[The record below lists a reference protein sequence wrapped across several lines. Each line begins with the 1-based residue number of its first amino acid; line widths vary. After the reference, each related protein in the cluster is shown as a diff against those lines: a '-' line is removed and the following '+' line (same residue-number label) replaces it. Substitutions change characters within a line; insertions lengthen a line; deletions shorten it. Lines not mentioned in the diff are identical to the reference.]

1 VDAVEYQ
8 RMIASVA
15 AEMSAPDF
23 HPVVMPENDLHP
35 DPARLRADIVALR
48 YRVSD
53 LEKRI
58 ALLEGMP
65 SNVHQ
70 FPLR

>member
-1 VDAVEYQ
+1 MDAREYE

-15 AEMSAPDF
+15 AEMAAPDF
-23 HPVVMPENDLHP
+23 FPVTMPENELHP
-35 DPARLRADIVALR
+35 DPASLRADLVALR

-58 ALLEGMP
+58 TRLEGMP
-65 SNVHQ
+65 SNVHE
-70 FPLR
+70 FPRR